1 MIRPMSEGSELAIQ
15 PTGFVDTVE
24 VGSGPNV
31 IRIRLQRP
39 PVNALT
45 VQVIDRLRAQFAAIH
60 DDPRPVLLCGLP
72 RAFSAGFDVKAPADD
87 PQMASDAATA
97 CLDAVRTHPGPTVA
111 AVEGA
116 AVGLGLLIAASA
128 DILVT
133 SRSAT
138 FRMPEVTLGIA
149 SDVDGLRRFLPEMW
163 VRRLC
168 LSGEPFTAEQL
179 HLEASGAM
187 VCEPGTCEAAAEA
200 IAGQLAALRPQF
212 VRDAKL
218 QLRR

>member
-1 MIRPMSEGSELAIQ
+1 MVEDGDVVAEPSGV
-15 PTGFVDTVE
+15 GDTVE
-24 VGSGPNV
+24 ATFSPAI

-45 VQVIDRLRAQFAAIH
+45 VAVIDQLRATFAAIH
-60 DDPRPVLLCGLP
+60 DDPRPVMLCGLP
-72 RAFSAGFDVKAPADD
+72 QVFSAGFDVKVPAGD
-87 PQMASDAATA
+87 PQVTSDAANA
-97 CLDAVRTHPGPTVA
+97 CLDAVGTHPGPTVA

-116 AVGLGLLIAASA
+116 AVGLGLLIAAAA

-133 SRSAT
+133 SRSAS

-168 LSGEPFTAEQL
+168 LTGEPFTAEQL
-179 HLEASGAM
+179 HLEASGAV
-187 VCEPGTCEAAAEA
+187 VCEPGTCETVAEA
-200 IAGQLAALRPQF
+200 IAGQLTALQPQF

-218 QLRR
+218 GLR

>member
-1 MIRPMSEGSELAIQ
+1 MSEDSDVVAEPG
-15 PTGFVDTVE
+15 GVVDAVE
-24 VGSGPNV
+24 ASFSPGI

-45 VQVIDRLRAQFAAIH
+45 VQVIDRLRAIVAAIH
-60 DDPRPVLLCGLP
+60 DDPRPVILCGLP
-72 RAFSAGFDVKAPADD
+72 RVFSAGFDVKAPAED
-87 PQMASDAATA
+87 PRVASDAATA

-168 LSGEPFTAEQL
+168 LSGEPFTSEQL

>member
-72 RAFSAGFDVKAPADD
+72 RAFSAGFDVKAPADN

-97 CLDAVRTHPGPTVA
+97 CLDAVRTHPGPIIA

-187 VCEPGTCEAAAEA
+187 VCEPGTCEATAEA

>member
-1 MIRPMSEGSELAIQ
+1 MSEDEDVVAE
-15 PTGFVDTVE
+15 PPDAANTVALR
-24 VGSGPNV
+24 VTPGV
-31 IRIRLQRP
+31 LRIRRQRP

-45 VQVIDRLRAQFAAIH
+45 VEVIDALRGTFAAIH
-60 DDPRPVLLCGLP
+60 DDPRPVVLCGLP
-72 RAFSAGFDVKAPADD
+72 QVFSAGFDVKEPADD
-87 PQMASDAATA
+87 LQVVNDAATA
-97 CLDAVRTHPGPTVA
+97 CLDAVRGHPCPTIA

-133 SRSAT
+133 SRSAS

-179 HLEASGAM
+179 HLAGGGAV
-187 VCEPGTCEAAAEA
+187 VCEPGTSEAVAET
-200 IAGQLAALRPQF
+200 IAGQLAALPPQF
-212 VRDAKL
+212 VRAAKQ